1 MSLHKIFHRLRD
13 VFSKFRFRLSPGA
26 KHLKLG
32 KLGEKLASSAL
43 RSEGYRITDRN
54 LKVQKREIDIVAIDG
69 DALVFIEVKTRSGHS
84 HGKPV
89 EAIDKKRRIR
99 MRKAA
104 ELYAMYKR
112 LKDVSIRFDVV
123 TVDFTDNPKGN
134 VEIIKNAF

>member
-1 MSLHKIFHRLRD
+1 MSFRKIFRGLRD
-13 VFSKFRFRLSPGA
+13 AFSKFRFRFTPGA
-26 KHLKLG
+26 RHLKLG
-32 KLGEKLASSAL
+32 KLGEELASNAL
-43 RSEGYRITDRN
+43 RAEGYRITDRN

-84 HGKPV
+84 HGKPAGAV
-89 EAIDKKRRIR
+89 NKNRRIR

-123 TVDFTDNPKGN
+123 TVDFTDDPKGK